1 LRGFQIRKA
10 YGPDAHAKVI
20 PIIFIADR
28 FIAGLFIAG
37 LAVAV
42 SFASISV
49 GDRCGAVV

>member
-20 PIIFIADR
+20 PSIFIAGR
-28 FIAGLFIAG
+28 FIADPFIAG

-42 SFASISV
+42 SCAAMSV
-49 GDRCGAVV
+49 GDCRRAV

>member
-20 PIIFIADR
+20 PSIFIAD
-28 FIAGLFIAG
+28 LFIAG

-42 SFASISV
+42 SRAPISV
-49 GDRCGAVV
+49 GDRRRAIV